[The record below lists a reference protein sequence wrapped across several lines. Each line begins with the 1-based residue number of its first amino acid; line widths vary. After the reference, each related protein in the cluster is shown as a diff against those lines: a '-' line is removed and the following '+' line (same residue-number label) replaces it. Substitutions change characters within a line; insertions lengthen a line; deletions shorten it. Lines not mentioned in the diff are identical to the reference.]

1 MKKIQISQKIEQHL
15 AEKLN
20 NLAESAGLNTRE
32 MLEEIISQHGNQQEA
47 PDNSEEIKTLQEQI
61 DKFKEREEVFREN
74 FNAVKNSESEIR
86 KELDFFKE
94 MDEKKTKEINALRSK
109 QPTENQLILNISPV
123 IRYFLLEDQA
133 YIKRKTGREFSIE
146 QIILIP
152 YYSYIKNG
160 AADQHLIIRGKK
172 KIEEIERK
180 LSAKKAPET
189 YTEPAPETQENNQ
202 ETAENTPENEN

>member
-47 PDNSEEIKTLQEQI
+47 PDNSEEIKAL
-61 DKFKEREEVFREN
+61 
-74 FNAVKNSESEIR
+74 ESEIQSLTEENELYR
-86 KELDFFKE
+86 EKYNAKSIDLHYLEKENKDLLQQIE
-94 MDEKKTKEINALRSK
+94 ALQSK

-123 IRYFLLEDQA
+123 IRYFLMEDQA